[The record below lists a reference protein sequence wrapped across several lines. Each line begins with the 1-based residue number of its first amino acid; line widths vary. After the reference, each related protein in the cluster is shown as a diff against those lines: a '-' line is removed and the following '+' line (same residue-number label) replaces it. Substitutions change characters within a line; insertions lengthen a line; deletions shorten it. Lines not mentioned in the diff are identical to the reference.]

1 MPASRHYTGGSPLVG
16 MSESERDWDEFD
28 PKAREEREMGREMV
42 DKARGHCLV
51 QQSAFQVYRKSNRN
65 QSN

>member
-1 MPASRHYTGGSPLVG
+1 MPASRYYAGGSALVG

-42 DKARGHCLV
+42 DKARDSDRSLYTSVAG
-51 QQSAFQVYRKSNRN
+51 R
-65 QSN
+65 

>member
-1 MPASRHYTGGSPLVG
+1 

-42 DKARGHCLV
+42 DKARDSDRSLYTSIAG
-51 QQSAFQVYRKSNRN
+51 R
-65 QSN
+65 